1 VPLGRGPVASPP
13 RAGFAAPDA
22 RPRMRELGA
31 LAQFDDVSCR
41 LTRLMRTRD
50 PLEAVRVNDA
60 EADDATVVEAA
71 ALERSPAASAL
82 CSVGQCSRMSFG
94 RASWARYGHAEGR
107 GAAL

>member
-1 VPLGRGPVASPP
+1 MASPS
-13 RAGFAAPDA
+13 RAGFVAPDA

-31 LAQFDDVSCR
+31 LAQLDDVSCR

-71 ALERSPAASAL
+71 ALERSPAASTL
-82 CSVGQCSRMSFG
+82 CSVGQCSRMCFG
-94 RASWARYGHAEGR
+94 RASWAPYGHVEGD
-107 GAAL
+107 GAALLESLTR